1 MGVKIRQNFPLHHQY
16 HTKQTSDGNERK
28 YQLGDYTGKKL
39 TQYQIKL
46 LPYRLYHHGGR
57 HAVTRV
63 AHEILR
69 MKGLDLIIYLINGR
83 TI

>member
-1 MGVKIRQNFPLHHQY
+1 MEVNVRQNFSLHHQY

-28 YQLGDYTGKKL
+28 YQLGDYTRKKL

-46 LPYRLYHHGGR
+46 SPYRLYHHGGR

-69 MKGLDLIIYLINGR
+69 IKGLDLIIYLINGR

>member
-1 MGVKIRQNFPLHHQY
+1 MGVNVRQNFSLHHQY
-16 HTKQTSDGNERK
+16 PTKQTSDGNERK
-28 YQLGDYTGKKL
+28 YQLEL
-39 TQYQIKL
+39 TQYQIEL
-46 LPYRLYHHGGR
+46 SPCRLYQSDR